1 MTEPEPVLEPWWES
15 YLQSLE
21 RVKRRKALRA
31 VMDACR
37 AAGLA
42 ERQRDR
48 ERKLAA
54 RARERREAS

>member
-1 MTEPEPVLEPWWES
+1 MTEPEPTIGRWYEE
-15 YLQSLE
+15 YLASVD

-31 VMDACR
+31 VIDACR
-37 AAGLA
+37 AAGLV

-54 RARERREAS
+54 RARERREAP